1 MVTLKFIHHIF
12 GVFLVDKALPS
23 FVMLPTPF
31 QVPIYPTQQEFG
43 LEFSK
48 DSEALEIISNWWI
61 SRLKETPK

>member
-48 DSEALEIISNWWI
+48 DSEALEIISN
-61 SRLKETPK
+61 